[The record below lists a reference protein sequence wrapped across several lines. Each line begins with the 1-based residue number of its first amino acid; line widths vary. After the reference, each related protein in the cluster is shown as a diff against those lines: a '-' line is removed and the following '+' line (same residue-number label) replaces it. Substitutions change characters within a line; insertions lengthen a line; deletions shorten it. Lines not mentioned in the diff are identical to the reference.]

1 MARSNF
7 GGTPGDFLAV
17 VGPGGMLRA
26 VPGTLTLWSAETGGT
41 QHTDLLLAGAPV
53 STIPVTHDGQVPAFQ
68 GPDGVSTVWA
78 DADGGQR
85 IRLLSD
91 KTAAEL
97 ASDAFIAGMLGDTDS
112 DAFAALTGTGGA
124 VAVAVEEQVE
134 GHVPGTDLG
143 TFQRPSNATSTTTA
157 VTDAAGDITGMSVT
171 VVGQGRPVDIRFF
184 APGVYHSVANTLV
197 SVIIICNGDVLN
209 TNNQL
214 GTERSHLTNNGPSV
228 AITRRTGVLTAG
240 VSYTF
245 KARLWSAAA
254 GTSTLVGAAY
264 CPIELA
270 VTSR

>member
-41 QHTDLLLAGAPV
+41 QHTDLRLAGTPV
-53 STIPVTHDGQVPAFQ
+53 TTIPVSHDGQVPAFQ
-68 GPDGVSTVWA
+68 GPDGVSVVWA
-78 DADGGQR
+78 DAGGSQR
-85 IRLLSD
+85 VRLLSD
-91 KTAAEL
+91 KTGAEL
-97 ASDAFIAGMLGDTDS
+97 ASDSFIATVLGDTGS
-112 DAFAALTGTGGA
+112 SSFAALTGAGGA

-143 TFQRPSNATSTTTA
+143 TVQRGSNATSTTTA
-157 VTDAAGDITGMSVT
+157 ATDAAGDITGLSVT
-171 VVGQGRPVDIRFF
+171 VVGQGRPVDIRFH

-197 SVIIICNGDVLN
+197 SVILMCNGEVVGL
-209 TNNQL
+209 NNQI
-214 GTERSHLTNNGPSV
+214 GTENSPLTNNGPSMS
-228 AITRRTGVLTAG
+228 ISRRTGILTFG
-240 VSYTF
+240 TNYTF
-245 KARLWSAAA
+245 SVRLWGNAA
-254 GTSTLVGAAY
+254 GTSTLVGAAF